1 MAKVTDGDGNATTI
15 ERAPDGKPTAIV
27 APGGQRTQLEV
38 NDDGWLDKVV
48 SPAGETTRFQY
59 KPDGLGLMA
68 KLTDTSDE
76 VHEFGYTGNGR
87 LITDKDPDTGVQT
100 LDMTAIDNGYRV
112 TRTSALGRTR
122 TYAVQRTNEGGTRME
137 QTTPTG
143 AKTVVV
149 TDNDGSQHITYPDGT
164 KVDLGREPDPQW
176 GFSAPMISS
185 YKVTTPDGKV
195 DESTMTRSVTLA
207 SNDDPLSVTAM
218 TETVKSGT
226 KTTKTVYDAAAHTLT
241 STSPKGRVSTTT
253 LDDQAR
259 MAGMAAAGQDTI
271 AVERDAQGRLKTVKQ
286 GAQSWTYEYDARG
299 RVKARTDAAG
309 KRTEYGYDD
318 ADRLTSLKKP
328 SGHVYGFA
336 YDKAGNQKSVT
347 MPDGDVHEVG
357 HNGIGQLE
365 RFLPAGATQAQTRAY
380 DKDHD
385 LKSTKLAGGRTIM
398 DGREAATGR
407 VTGQGYAE
415 AAVAYGFKDAT
426 ERVTSIV
433 SDPVA
438 AGPDEGL
445 AYEYDGDMPKSVT
458 ATGSAPGRY
467 EYGYGAGLLMNSI
480 KLVSGSTTL
489 DTPITRDGDGLVTGL
504 GTFTFTRTNNDAN
517 LRIAESTFAE
527 DMAFDGQRRLA
538 ARTFKVGAQTPY
550 KVDLTRNAR
559 GQIERKVET
568 VGATTTEYLYTYDD
582 DARLTTVKRDG
593 TVVEEYGYD
602 ANGNRTTRRLNGG
615 AVENLGYDGEERIAS
630 RGGVNYAFDA
640 DGFLSSRGAD
650 TFVYSARG
658 ELLEATVGGT
668 KVTYTYD
675 GLGRRVSRTVGTSTT
690 QYLYGNPSD
699 PFQVTA
705 VRDAAGVLTVYY
717 YDEAGHLFAMRRRTT
732 RFYIATDQVGTPRV
746 VTATNG
752 TVSKTITYDTFGNP
766 TSDSA
771 PAFELPFGFAGGL
784 SDSVTGLVRFGLRDY
799 EPASGRWTARDP
811 ALFGGGQANLYE
823 YVGSDP
829 VAQRDPTGLFCVG
842 GSVYA
847 GFGGGGQFC
856 INDDGFS
863 LCAEAGFGVG
873 SDLSADTG
881 GLAEDTE
888 SIIAEAG
895 ASAGPIGVKVGAEF
909 DNTGCLSISDPEVRL
924 GESAFA
930 KIKDGKVKFGYKQK
944 LDIKNGPDALLKMG
958 KVKVQAKVAAKF
970 CRKALW

>member
-1 MAKVTDGDGNATTI
+1 M
-15 ERAPDGKPTAIV
+15 
-27 APGGQRTQLEV
+27 
-38 NDDGWLDKVV
+38 
-48 SPAGETTRFQY
+48 
-59 KPDGLGLMA
+59 
-68 KLTDTSDE
+68 
-76 VHEFGYTGNGR
+76 
-87 LITDKDPDTGVQT
+87 
-100 LDMTAIDNGYRV
+100 
-112 TRTSALGRTR
+112 
-122 TYAVQRTNEGGTRME
+122 
-137 QTTPTG
+137 
-143 AKTVVV
+143 
-149 TDNDGSQHITYPDGT
+149 
-164 KVDLGREPDPQW
+164 
-176 GFSAPMISS
+176 
-185 YKVTTPDGKV
+185 
-195 DESTMTRSVTLA
+195 
-207 SNDDPLSVTAM
+207 
-218 TETVKSGT
+218 
-226 KTTKTVYDAAAHTLT
+226 
-241 STSPKGRVSTTT
+241 
-253 LDDQAR
+253 
-259 MAGMAAAGQDTI
+259 
-271 AVERDAQGRLKTVKQ
+271 
-286 GAQSWTYEYDARG
+286 
-299 RVKARTDAAG
+299 
-309 KRTEYGYDD
+309 
-318 ADRLTSLKKP
+318 
-328 SGHVYGFA
+328 
-336 YDKAGNQKSVT
+336 
-347 MPDGDVHEVG
+347 
-357 HNGIGQLE
+357 
-365 RFLPAGATQAQTRAY
+365 
-380 DKDHD
+380 
-385 LKSTKLAGGRTIM
+385 
-398 DGREAATGR
+398 
-407 VTGQGYAE
+407 
-415 AAVAYGFKDAT
+415 
-426 ERVTSIV
+426 
-433 SDPVA
+433 
-438 AGPDEGL
+438 
-445 AYEYDGDMPKSVT
+445 
-458 ATGSAPGRY
+458 
-467 EYGYGAGLLMNSI
+467 
-480 KLVSGSTTL
+480 
-489 DTPITRDGDGLVTGL
+489 
-504 GTFTFTRTNNDAN
+504 
-517 LRIAESTFAE
+517 
-527 DMAFDGQRRLA
+527 
-538 ARTFKVGAQTPY
+538 
-550 KVDLTRNAR
+550 
-559 GQIERKVET
+559 
-568 VGATTTEYLYTYDD
+568 
-582 DARLTTVKRDG
+582 
-593 TVVEEYGYD
+593 
-602 ANGNRTTRRLNGG
+602 
-615 AVENLGYDGEERIAS
+615 
-630 RGGVNYAFDA
+630 
-640 DGFLSSRGAD
+640 
-650 TFVYSARG
+650 
-658 ELLEATVGGT
+658 
-668 KVTYTYD
+668 TYTYD

-863 LCAEAGFGVG
+863 LCLEAGFGVG